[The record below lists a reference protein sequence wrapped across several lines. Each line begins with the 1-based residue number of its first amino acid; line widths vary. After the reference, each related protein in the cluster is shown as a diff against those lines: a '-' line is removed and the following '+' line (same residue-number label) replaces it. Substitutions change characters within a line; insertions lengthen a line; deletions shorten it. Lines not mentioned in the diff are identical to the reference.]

1 VYFVFL
7 ANKYCTWLS
16 VCSAKQQQQ
25 QEAGLCLFPAAPSE
39 STHRQLNKLGMY
51 CMAGLPSMLAVE
63 ALFDSTLLNYR
74 PSVVA
79 AALIYAER
87 QQRGAVPFWPA
98 ALSHLT
104 GYHDLLGTA
113 ELASAVRSA
122 QQLCRQELYVQ
133 LYHKH
138 ILQLH
143 QAVSPA
149 AVVEQHPT
157 ASAAAAASA
166 VAAAAAAP
174 LMEVQQQQQQQPMDT
189 LALTSATS
197 TMLQPLPIQ
206 LQGSHC
212 LIAGSNSDGGGVG
225 LLNMPI
231 STGGVGGGC
240 SSGLLNIPASILGY
254 SLDANDS
261 ALAGLPVAPLAAQ
274 NLQLATTGLGI
285 PQQLQQQQQQ
295 QAVHAALLQAQQQL
309 QQQQQQQQE
318 LQQQLQQQL
327 HLQQQQQELQQL
339 LQQPQ
344 HQLQQQQQQLDPM
357 GLSSLQLA
365 SSSIT
370 CNAPAPSPP
379 LVSVAPPPLLL
390 MPQQL
395 PASQGGLPST
405 GFITST
411 TQHAPQ
417 HTPAGLLAGLSL
429 SLAGLGLMNAAGAD
443 GGSHLHDPHSTL

>member
-1 VYFVFL
+1 MYFVFL

-74 PSVVA
+74 PSVIA

-166 VAAAAAAP
+166 VAAAAAAAVAVGCP
-174 LMEVQQQQQQQPMDT
+174 VLLL
-189 LALTSATS
+189 LA
-197 TMLQPLPIQ
+197 
-206 LQGSHC
+206 
-212 LIAGSNSDGGGVG
+212 
-225 LLNMPI
+225 
-231 STGGVGGGC
+231 
-240 SSGLLNIPASILGY
+240 AS
-254 SLDANDS
+254 S
-261 ALAGLPVAPLAAQ
+261 ALPVGRRAV
-274 NLQLATTGLGI
+274 LQVL
-285 PQQLQQQQQQ
+285 
-295 QAVHAALLQAQQQL
+295 
-309 QQQQQQQQE
+309 
-318 LQQQLQQQL
+318 
-327 HLQQQQQELQQL
+327 
-339 LQQPQ
+339 
-344 HQLQQQQQQLDPM
+344 
-357 GLSSLQLA
+357 
-365 SSSIT
+365 
-370 CNAPAPSPP
+370 
-379 LVSVAPPPLLL
+379 
-390 MPQQL
+390 
-395 PASQGGLPST
+395 
-405 GFITST
+405 
-411 TQHAPQ
+411 
-417 HTPAGLLAGLSL
+417 
-429 SLAGLGLMNAAGAD
+429 
-443 GGSHLHDPHSTL
+443 SHLHQDCSPKCLRVC